1 MSERTALSMLFED
14 IQSAEVKKTALSR
27 RPYYDY
33 HSMLY
38 KDAVEAAAAELAA
51 KDARIAEL
59 EAVLRE
65 IADPKNS
72 HKRNGSV
79 YIPDVVQ
86 DIARAALSAE
96 RLMPDVKVNKTRK
109 RYIKIP
115 F

>member
-1 MSERTALSMLFED
+1 MSETNELHIMKLDAETAIEYLHDSKDTRYMAKGLREY
-14 IQSAEVKKTALSR
+14 ILALI
-27 RPYYDY
+27 
-33 HSMLY
+33 
-38 KDAVEAAAAELAA
+38 AELAA